1 MNTNTDMDTRPNDPQ
16 TVAEATGH
24 FIGRDLLTALLNAT
38 EDGPH
43 PVRLI
48 SDALEALY
56 ASQTDDE
63 LRKLAC
69 AGLSTALY
77 AVLVEGVQAIR
88 AKSE

>member
-1 MNTNTDMDTRPNDPQ
+1 MNVYPNDPQ

-56 ASQTDDE
+56 ASQTDDD
-63 LRKLAC
+63 LRNLAFD
-69 AGLSTALY
+69 GLSTALY
-77 AVLVEGVQAIR
+77 AVLVEGVQAIK

>member
-1 MNTNTDMDTRPNDPQ
+1 MSWIPNNTK

-24 FIGRDLLTALLNAT
+24 LIGRNLLTALLNAT

-43 PVRLI
+43 PVILI

-69 AGLSTALY
+69 AGMSTALY
-77 AVLVEGVQAIR
+77 AVLLKGLIAIK

>member
-1 MNTNTDMDTRPNDPQ
+1 MNVYPNDPQ

-56 ASQTDDE
+56 ASQADDE

-69 AGLSTALY
+69 AGMSTALY
-77 AVLVEGVQAIR
+77 YVLLKGLIAIR
-88 AKSE
+88 EKAE

>member
-1 MNTNTDMDTRPNDPQ
+1 MSTNMDIHPNDPQ

-43 PVRLI
+43 PVELL
-48 SDALEALY
+48 SETFKSVC
-56 ASQTDDE
+56 ASQTDGD
-63 LRKLAC
+63 LRNLAFD
-69 AGLSTALY
+69 GLSTALY
-77 AVLVEGVQAIR
+77 AVLVEGVQAIK